1 MKLYHGSMIEHLVV
15 SNSGTGLGYNFGA
28 VFFART
34 YGTAKGYGDYVY
46 QCEVDDNAI
55 FTNGDLPYLE
65 DGAAGTALHE
75 VMAERGIDEIHF
87 DLCWQAVVSE
97 ELDFQER
104 EDWASL
110 LGMDEDDAG
119 WEAQAMRI
127 AFARKLGFKA
137 VEMDDE
143 CGSIAVLPE
152 FIALEK
158 ATDEDDEEEDE

>member
-1 MKLYHGSMIEHLVV
+1 MKLYHGSLIEHLAI

-34 YGTAKGYGDYVY
+34 YGHAKEYGNYVY
-46 QCEVDDNAI
+46 QFEIDIKDI
-55 FTNGDLPYLE
+55 FLNEDLPYLE
-65 DGAAGTALHE
+65 DGAAGTALRE

-87 DLCWQAVVSE
+87 ALCWQAVVSE

-104 EDWASL
+104 EDWADL

-119 WEAQAMRI
+119 WEAQSMRI

-137 VEMDDE
+137 AEMDDE

-152 FIALEK
+152 FITLEA
-158 ATDEDDEEEDE
+158 ATDEDEDE

>member
-1 MKLYHGSMIEHLVV
+1 MKLYHGSMIEHLVI
-15 SNSGTGLGYNFGA
+15 SNSDTGLGYDFGA

-34 YGTAKGYGDYVY
+34 YRTAKGYGDYVY
-46 QCEVDDNAI
+46 QCEIDSNDI
-55 FTNGDLPYLE
+55 FLNEVLPYLE
-65 DGAAGTALHE
+65 DGAAGTALRE

-87 DLCWQAVVSE
+87 ALCWQAVVSE

-104 EDWASL
+104 EDWADL

-119 WEAQAMRI
+119 WEAQSMRI

-152 FIALEK
+152 FITLEA
-158 ATDEDDEEEDE
+158 ATDEDEDE

>member
-1 MKLYHGSMIEHLVV
+1 MKLYHGSLIEHLAI

-34 YGTAKGYGDYVY
+34 YGHAKEYGNYVY
-46 QCEVDDNAI
+46 QCEIDIEDI
-55 FTNGDLPYLE
+55 FLNEDLPYLE
-65 DGAAGTALHE
+65 DGAAGTALRE

-104 EDWASL
+104 EDWTDIL
-110 LGMDEDDAG
+110 NMNEDDAG

-152 FIALEK
+152 FIKLEA
-158 ATDEDDEEEDE
+158 ATEEYDEEED

>member
-1 MKLYHGSMIEHLVV
+1 MKLYHGSLIEHLAI

-34 YGTAKGYGDYVY
+34 YGHAKEYGNYVY
-46 QCEVDDNAI
+46 QFEIDIKDI
-55 FTNGDLPYLE
+55 FLNEDLPYLE
-65 DGAAGTALHE
+65 DGAAGTALRE
-75 VMAERGIDEIHF
+75 VMAERGIDEKYF

-104 EDWASL
+104 EDWGDL
-110 LGMDEDDAG
+110 LGMDDDDAS

-152 FIALEK
+152 FITLEA
-158 ATDEDDEEEDE
+158 ATDEDEDE

>member
-1 MKLYHGSMIEHLVV
+1 MKLYHGSMIEHLAI

-28 VFFART
+28 MFFART

-46 QCEVDDNAI
+46 QYEVDVKDI
-55 FTNGDLPYLE
+55 FFTEDLPYLD
-65 DGAAGTALHE
+65 DGAAGTALRE
-75 VMAERGIDEIHF
+75 IMEERGIDEIHF

-104 EDWASL
+104 EDWADL

-137 VEMDDE
+137 VGMDDE

-152 FIALEK
+152 FIKLQASTE
-158 ATDEDDEEEDE
+158 ADDEEED

>member
-1 MKLYHGSMIEHLVV
+1 M
-15 SNSGTGLGYNFGA
+15 
-28 VFFART
+28 FFART

-65 DGAAGTALHE
+65 DGAAGTALRE

-104 EDWASL
+104 EDWADHSRNGRGRRG
-110 LGMDEDDAG
+110 LG
-119 WEAQAMRI
+119 
-127 AFARKLGFKA
+127 
-137 VEMDDE
+137 
-143 CGSIAVLPE
+143 GSGHAYRLCP
-152 FIALEK
+152 
-158 ATDEDDEEEDE
+158 

>member
-1 MKLYHGSMIEHLVV
+1 MKLYHGSMIEHLSL
-15 SNSGTGLGYNFGA
+15 SNSGTELGYNFGA

-65 DGAAGTALHE
+65 DGAAGTDLHE

-104 EDWASL
+104 EEWVTI

-127 AFARKLGFKA
+127 AFARKLGFNGCD
-137 VEMDDE
+137 MNDE
-143 CGSIAVLPE
+143 CGSIALLPE
-152 FIALEK
+152 YIALNP
-158 ATDEDDEEEDE
+158 ASPEDDEDNE

>member
-1 MKLYHGSMIEHLVV
+1 MKLYHGSMIEHLAI

-46 QCEVDDNAI
+46 QCEVDVKDI
-55 FTNGDLPYLE
+55 FFTEDLPYLD
-65 DGAAGTALHE
+65 DGAAGTALRE
-75 VMAERGIDEIHF
+75 AMAERGIDEIHF

-104 EDWASL
+104 EDWGDL

-152 FIALEK
+152 FITLE
-158 ATDEDDEEEDE
+158 AETEADDEEED

>member
-1 MKLYHGSMIEHLVV
+1 MKLYHGSIIEHLAI

-28 VFFART
+28 MFFART
-34 YGTAKGYGDYVY
+34 YGHAKEYGDYVY
-46 QCEVDDNAI
+46 QCEVDIKDI
-55 FTNGDLPYLE
+55 FFNEDLPYLE

-75 VMAERGIDEIHF
+75 IMAERGIDEIHF

-104 EDWASL
+104 EDWADL

-119 WEAQAMRI
+119 WEAQVMRI

-137 VEMDDE
+137 VGMDDE
-143 CGSIAVLPE
+143 CGSIAVLYE
-152 FIALEK
+152 FITLET
-158 ATDEDDEEEDE
+158 ATEEDDEEED

>member
-1 MKLYHGSMIEHLVV
+1 MKLYHGSMIEHLAI
-15 SNSGTGLGYNFGA
+15 SNSGTGVGYNFGA
-28 VFFART
+28 MFFART

-46 QCEVDDNAI
+46 SCEVDGNAI
-55 FTNGDLPYLE
+55 FTNGDLPYL
-65 DGAAGTALHE
+65 DDDAAGTALHE

-97 ELDFQER
+97 ELDFQEQ
-104 EDWASL
+104 EKWVDL

-127 AFARKLGFKA
+127 AFARKLGFRA
-137 VEMDDE
+137 VEMNDE

-152 FIALEK
+152 FITLE
-158 ATDEDDEEEDE
+158 AVTDEDDEEEDE

>member
-1 MKLYHGSMIEHLVV
+1 MKLYHGSMIENLVI
-15 SNSGTGLGYNFGA
+15 SNTETGLGYDFGA

-34 YGTAKGYGDYVY
+34 YRTAKGYGDYVY
-46 QCEVDDNAI
+46 QCEVDIKDI
-55 FTNGDLPYLE
+55 FFNEDLPRIE
-65 DGAAGTALHE
+65 DGAAGTALRE

-104 EDWASL
+104 EDWEDL

-137 VEMDDE
+137 VGMDDE

-152 FIALEK
+152 YIALEV
-158 ATDEDDEEEDE
+158 ATDEDDEEDD

>member
-1 MKLYHGSMIEHLVV
+1 MKLYHGSLIEHLAI

-34 YGTAKGYGDYVY
+34 YGHAKEYGNYVY
-46 QCEVDDNAI
+46 QCEIDLEDI
-55 FTNGDLPYLE
+55 FLNEDLPYLE
-65 DGAAGTALHE
+65 DGAAGTALRE

-104 EDWASL
+104 EDWTDIL
-110 LGMDEDDAG
+110 NMNEDDAG

-152 FIALEK
+152 FIKLEA
-158 ATDEDDEEEDE
+158 ATEEYDEEED

>member
-1 MKLYHGSMIEHLVV
+1 MKLYHGSMIEHLAI

-34 YGTAKGYGDYVY
+34 YGHAKEYGNYVY
-46 QCEVDDNAI
+46 QCEIDIKDI
-55 FTNGDLPYLE
+55 FLNEDLPYLE
-65 DGAAGTALHE
+65 DGAAGTALRE

-104 EDWASL
+104 EDWTDIL
-110 LGMDEDDAG
+110 NMNEDDAG

-137 VEMDDE
+137 VEMNDE
-143 CGSIAVLPE
+143 CGSIVVLYE
-152 FIALEK
+152 FITLEA
-158 ATDEDDEEEDE
+158 ATEEDDEEED

>member
-15 SNSGTGLGYNFGA
+15 SNSGTGSGYNFGA

-46 QCEVDDNAI
+46 QCEVDLNDI
-55 FTNGDLPYLE
+55 FMNEDLPYLE
-65 DGAAGTALHE
+65 AGAAGTALRE

-104 EDWASL
+104 EEWVDL
-110 LGMDEDDAG
+110 LGMEEDDAG
-119 WEAQAMRI
+119 WEAQSMRI
-127 AFARKLGFKA
+127 ALAHKLGFKGCD
-137 VEMDDE
+137 MNDE
-143 CGSIAVLPE
+143 CGSIALLPE
-152 FIALEK
+152 YIALEP
-158 ATDEDDEEEDE
+158 ASPEDDEDND

>member
-1 MKLYHGSMIEHLVV
+1 MKLYHGSLIEHLAI

-34 YGTAKGYGDYVY
+34 YGHAKEYGNYVY
-46 QCEVDDNAI
+46 QCEINIKDI
-55 FTNGDLPYLE
+55 FLNEDLPYLE
-65 DGAAGTALHE
+65 DGAAGTALRE
-75 VMAERGIDEIHF
+75 VMAERGIDEKYF
-87 DLCWQAVVSE
+87 DLCWYAVVE
-97 ELDFQER
+97 EKIGYQD
-104 EDWASL
+104 EDWVNL
-110 LGMDEDDAG
+110 LNMDDDDAS

-152 FIALEK
+152 FIKLEA
-158 ATDEDDEEEDE
+158 ATEEYDEEED

>member
-15 SNSGTGLGYNFGA
+15 SNSGTRLGYNFGA

-55 FTNGDLPYLE
+55 FTNGDLLYLE
-65 DGAAGTALHE
+65 DGAAGTALRE

-104 EDWASL
+104 EEWAGL
-110 LGMDEDDAG
+110 LGLDEDDAG

-137 VEMDDE
+137 VGMDDE

-152 FIALEK
+152 FIKLE
-158 ATDEDDEEEDE
+158 ASTEEDDEEED

>member
-1 MKLYHGSMIEHLVV
+1 MKLYHGSMIEHLSL
-15 SNSGTGLGYNFGA
+15 SNSGTELGYNFGA

-104 EDWASL
+104 E
-110 LGMDEDDAG
+110 E
-119 WEAQAMRI
+119 
-127 AFARKLGFKA
+127 
-137 VEMDDE
+137 
-143 CGSIAVLPE
+143 
-152 FIALEK
+152 
-158 ATDEDDEEEDE
+158 